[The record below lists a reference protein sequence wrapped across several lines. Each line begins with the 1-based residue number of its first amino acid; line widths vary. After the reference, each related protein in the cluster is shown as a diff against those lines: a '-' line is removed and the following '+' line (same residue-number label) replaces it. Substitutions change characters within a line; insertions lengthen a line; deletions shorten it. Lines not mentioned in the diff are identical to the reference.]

1 MKFLLSIFIFFSCY
15 STLYADEIFNLL
27 KIPNLEIYNT
37 NSLNGL
43 KYLYAK
49 NNFKIGLKKNISC
62 DKLNKNEL
70 VEKYII
76 VEKNLNKYKAAFLI
90 KNNLKFII
98 LCKNLTISSI
108 NTGGVPNTLKR
119 SLILDI
125 NFDPKHFERMLHH
138 EFFHMIQAKHN
149 RMFDEALWSKFNRTS
164 FKYAE
169 CSTCSDRTDLSLYK
183 NTDGFLTEYSKS
195 IPSEDMAEVFSFLM
209 TNKKLVENIIEND
222 LILKNKAEYLKKKLK
237 LIDDDFE
244 F

>member
-1 MKFLLSIFIFFSCY
+1 MKYIISIILIFNIS
-15 STLYADEIFNLL
+15 LVNANEIFNLL

-37 NSLNGL
+37 NSSNGL
-43 KYLYAK
+43 KYLYAEK
-49 NNFKIGLKKNISC
+49 NFKIGLKKNISC
-62 DKLNKNEL
+62 DRSKKNKLDK
-70 VEKYII
+70 KYPV
-76 VEKNLNKYKAAFLI
+76 VEKNLNKYNADFLI

-98 LCKNLTISSI
+98 LCENLSVSSI
-108 NTGGVPNTLKR
+108 NTGGVPNILKR

-125 NFDPKHFERMLHH
+125 NFNMEHFERMIHH

-149 RMFDEALWSKFNRTS
+149 EIFDETLWSNFNKTT

-195 IPSEDMAEVFSFLM
+195 IPSEDMAEIFSFLM
-209 TNKKLVENIIEND
+209 TNKELVENIIQSD
-222 LILKNKAEYLKKKLK
+222 LILKNKVEYLKKNLK
-237 LIDDDFE
+237 LIDNSFV

>member
-1 MKFLLSIFIFFSCY
+1 MKYIISLILIFNISA
-15 STLYADEIFNLL
+15 LNANEIFNLL

-37 NSLNGL
+37 NSSNGL

-49 NNFKIGLKKNISC
+49 NNFKIGLKKNITC
-62 DKLNKNEL
+62 DKSKEKEL
-70 VEKYII
+70 DEKYPI
-76 VEKNLNKYKAAFLI
+76 VEKNLNRYKADFLI

-98 LCKNLTISSI
+98 LCENLTVSLI
-108 NTGGVPNTLKR
+108 NTGGVPNILKR

-125 NFDPKHFERMLHH
+125 SFNQNHFERMIHH

-149 RMFDEALWSKFNRTS
+149 EIFDETLWSNFNIAS

-169 CSTCSDRTDLSLYK
+169 CSTCSDRTDLNLYK

-195 IPSEDMAEVFSFLM
+195 IPSEDMAEIFSFLM
-209 TNKKLVENIIEND
+209 IDRELVEKKIEND
-222 LILKNKAEYLKKKLK
+222 LILNNKVKYLKKNLK
-237 LIDDDFE
+237 LIDNNFM

>member
-1 MKFLLSIFIFFSCY
+1 MKYIISIILIFNIS
-15 STLYADEIFNLL
+15 AVNANEIFNLL

-43 KYLYAK
+43 KYLYAE

-62 DKLNKNEL
+62 DKSKKNEL
-70 VEKYII
+70 DKKYPI
-76 VEKNLNKYKAAFLI
+76 VEKNLNKYKADFLI

-98 LCKNLTISSI
+98 LCENLTVSSI
-108 NTGGVPNTLKR
+108 NTGGVPNILKR

-125 NFDPKHFERMLHH
+125 NFNQNHFERMIHH
-138 EFFHMIQAKHN
+138 EFFHMIQAKHK

-169 CSTCSDRTDLSLYK
+169 CSTCSDQTELSLYK

-195 IPSEDMAEVFSFLM
+195 IPSEDMAEIFSFLM
-209 TNKKLVENIIEND
+209 INKELVEKKIEND
-222 LILKNKAEYLKKKLK
+222 LILKNKVKYLKKNLK
-237 LIDDDFE
+237 LIDGDFV

>member
-1 MKFLLSIFIFFSCY
+1 MKYIISIILIFNIS
-15 STLYADEIFNLL
+15 LVNANEIFNLL

-37 NSLNGL
+37 NSSNGL
-43 KYLYAK
+43 KYLYAEK
-49 NNFKIGLKKNISC
+49 NFKIGLKKNISC
-62 DKLNKNEL
+62 DRSKKNKLDK
-70 VEKYII
+70 KYPV
-76 VEKNLNKYKAAFLI
+76 VEKNLNKYDADFLI

-98 LCKNLTISSI
+98 LCENLSVSSI
-108 NTGGVPNTLKR
+108 NTGGVPNILKR

-125 NFDPKHFERMLHH
+125 NFNMEHFERMIHH

-149 RMFDEALWSKFNRTS
+149 EIFDETLWSNFNKTT

-195 IPSEDMAEVFSFLM
+195 IPSEDMAEIFSFLM
-209 TNKKLVENIIEND
+209 TNKELVENIIQSD
-222 LILKNKAEYLKKKLK
+222 LILKNKVEYLKKNLK
-237 LIDDDFE
+237 LIDNSFI